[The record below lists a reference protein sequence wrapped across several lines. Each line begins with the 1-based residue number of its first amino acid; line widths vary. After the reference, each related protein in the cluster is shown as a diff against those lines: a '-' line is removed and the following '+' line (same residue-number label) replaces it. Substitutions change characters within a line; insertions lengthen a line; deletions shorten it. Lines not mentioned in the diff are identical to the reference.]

1 MSTTKRKNV
10 KNVKTSKKLK
20 TLISGPQIRI
30 VLQVQNTHNQV
41 KQT

>member
-1 MSTTKRKNV
+1 MSKPK
-10 KNVKTSKKLK
+10 KTQ